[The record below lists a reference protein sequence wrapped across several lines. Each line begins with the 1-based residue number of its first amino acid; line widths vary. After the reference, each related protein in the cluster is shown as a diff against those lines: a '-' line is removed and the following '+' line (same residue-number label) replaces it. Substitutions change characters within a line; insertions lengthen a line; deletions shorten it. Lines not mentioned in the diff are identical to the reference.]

1 MTVVTL
7 TTCTHED
14 EIEPG
19 TSQPPVP
26 VPVVDI
32 TPPSIKVMLS
42 SVDITGVEQIIIS
55 GNELR
60 VGNLLVAS
68 WTDNMTKSCQV
79 QMTFDGSAISS
90 GEVANK
96 E

>member
-1 MTVVTL
+1 MFTS
-7 TTCTHED
+7 CTHEE
-14 EIEPG
+14 EIEPQP
-19 TSQPPVP
+19 TQPPVP

-32 TPPSIKVMLS
+32 TPPSIKVLLS

-68 WTDNMTKSCQV
+68 WTDDMTKSCQV
-79 QMTFDGSAISS
+79 QMTFDGNAISS